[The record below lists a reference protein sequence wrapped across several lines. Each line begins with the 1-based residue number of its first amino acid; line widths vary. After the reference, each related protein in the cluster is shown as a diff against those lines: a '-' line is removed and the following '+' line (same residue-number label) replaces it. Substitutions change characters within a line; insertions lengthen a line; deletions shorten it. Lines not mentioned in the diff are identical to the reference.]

1 MPGDIDFL
9 GGYGVQLQVAW
20 NTLSL
25 WVTTFD
31 CKVIAQVACW
41 EATCL
46 QHVAMDLSQSAPMDR
61 IYISAI
67 GDVAICQLVVF

>member
-1 MPGDIDFL
+1 MAFN
-9 GGYGVQLQVAW
+9 YKVAW

-31 CKVIAQVACW
+31 CKVIAQVA
-41 EATCL
+41 TCL
-46 QHVAMDLSQSAPMDR
+46 QHVAMDLSQSAQMDR